1 MKTSTLIREFVAQA
15 KPGWVFTPSDLAA
28 FGSPYAIGMTL
39 TRMVKAGEI
48 DRAARGF
55 YNVPAHDPLI
65 GKLAPS
71 ANAVLEALV
80 RRDGVIIRPAGAVAA
95 NQLRLTEQ
103 VPARAVYDTDGASR
117 RIKLGKQ
124 VLELR
129 HRAGR
134 ALRNA
139 SADSYLL
146 ISALDE
152 LGPIHAQPDRVAH
165 LRGTLSSDARLG
177 LLRDLTY
184 APAWMR
190 PSILYVAEAPL
201 RQSPSS
207 PRLTGA
213 KRRGEQ

>member
-39 TRMVKAGEI
+39 TRMVKAGET
-48 DRAARGF
+48 DRVARGF
-55 YNVPAHDPLI
+55 YNVPAIDPLL

-71 ANAVLEALV
+71 AGAVIEALV
-80 RRDGVIIRPAGAVAA
+80 RRDGVIVRPAGATAA
-95 NQLRLTEQ
+95 NRLRLTEQ
-103 VPARAVYDTDGASR
+103 VPAHAVYDTDGASR
-117 RIKLGKQ
+117 RIMLGRQ
-124 VLELR
+124 VLEFR

-146 ISALDE
+146 ISALGE
-152 LGPIHAQPDRVAH
+152 LGPVHAQPDRVAH
-165 LRGTLSSDARLG
+165 LRGTLSSDARLS

-190 PSILYVAEAPL
+190 QSILYVAEAPS
-201 RQSPSS
+201 RQSPSA
-207 PRLTGA
+207 PGLTGT
-213 KRRGEQ
+213 KRRGKQ